1 MKSYNDV
8 VFFKLAGHG
17 ILPGIVLSS
26 RLEQISGTQ
35 DTHEVLSLLYA
46 HPEDEK
52 IASHNAKD
60 ISDTKFGVKPHTEKN
75 HFGWAETKDAF
86 DASGPEPV
94 AEEPVDESPVDTS
107 ADAAA
112 VVEPTADPVVESSA
126 GEVFADA
133 EGKTIGKS
141 DGEGGF
147 TDLRTN
153 PFPPSK
159 GKDWTGHP
167 IVERIN

>member
-1 MKSYNDV
+1 MKSYNDA

-26 RLEQISGTQ
+26 RLEQIPGTQ

-60 ISDTKFGVKPHTEKN
+60 ISDTKFGVKPHTAKN
-75 HFGWAETKDAF
+75 HFGWAETKEAF
-86 DASGPEPV
+86 DAPEER
-94 AEEPVDESPVDTS
+94 AEEPVEGAPIETAPLVET
-107 ADAAA
+107 API
-112 VVEPTADPVVESSA
+112 VPVEPPV

-133 EGKTIGKS
+133 DGRTIGKP
-141 DGEGGF
+141 DGDGGF
-147 TDLRTN
+147 TDIRAN
-153 PFPPSK
+153 PFPPPK

-167 IVERIN
+167 IIEHIN